1 MVHGFQPSYSLLFGA
16 DPLGDVAADAFADAA
31 RLNSL
36 RASDAVIGACV
47 HMTAYENKHRRDNE
61 GVFLVGDKVYVSYAL
76 VSFPPSLAAKFL
88 PKYVSPYTITA
99 SDITTSTY
107 TIALPEHLHIHSR
120 IHASHLRQHTPKDD
134 TLFPSRAFTAP
145 PPTYF
150 GADPAENRWEV
161 KRVVEEDI
169 KRGRTKYNS
178 LGWMR
183 RGQRHVD

>member
-1 MVHGFQPSYSLLFGA
+1 
-16 DPLGDVAADAFADAA
+16 
-31 RLNSL
+31 
-36 RASDAVIGACV
+36 
-47 HMTAYENKHRRDNE
+47 MTAYENKHRRDNE

-150 GADPAENRWEV
+150 GADPADNRWEV